1 MRMINR
7 MLRVIAGAIDILI
20 LTPVIIWLYDMEAE
34 QYE

>member
-7 MLRVIAGAIDILI
+7 MLRVIAGAIDI
-20 LTPVIIWLYDMEAE
+20 IWIYDMEAE